1 MKKTNVFLIFLLLML
16 SSMNYAQDFDDV
28 SLDDLEEDH
37 NATTKMVYR
46 EKTTGLL
53 KEEHV
58 LNKDR
63 NRLSLVYHFNKD
75 FSSIAGV
82 QNIEGIFAKKFSS
95 YWIEFFAFQLNATH
109 SEIFSSGSSLDQGES
124 EDSILAFGAAISY
137 RGDWIQDFL
146 GSNNLYSMTSAG
158 LGYYSYTNNFTED
171 TYKGLGLKCDFG
183 MHYRTSAT
191 FHYGMKMTY
200 HLAPMT
206 RAATFDGE
214 PSSARSVTAS
224 WVSLGLDL
232 SLYF

>member
-1 MKKTNVFLIFLLLML
+1 MKKINLYITFSLLLL
-16 SSMNYAQDFDDV
+16 CPLNFAQDFDDI
-28 SLDDLEEDH
+28 SLDDLEEDGD
-37 NATTKMVYR
+37 ATTKMVYR
-46 EKTTGLL
+46 DKTTGLL

-75 FSSIAGV
+75 FSSIAGI

-95 YWIEFFAFQLNATH
+95 YWIEFFAFQLAATN
-109 SEIFSSGSSLDQGES
+109 SEIFASGASLDQGES
-124 EDSILAFGAAISY
+124 EDSIFAFGASISY

-171 TYKGLGLKCDFG
+171 TYKGIGLKCDFG
-183 MHYRTSAT
+183 MHYRTSPT
-191 FHYGMKMTY
+191 FHYGMKISY

-206 RAATFDGE
+206 RAGTFEGE